1 MTAIRIMTYS
11 VGECRGADGRV
22 DPERIVTVV
31 KEATPDVLA
40 VQDLATTTLPD
51 QLDYLARRLGMHAYS
66 APQAPGCAWLT
77 YVPLKGIQGYDLGQG
92 GCLLRA
98 DLDVDGKR
106 LHLLNLRLTA
116 ERSARQRQI
125 ATLVGPDLLGDRSLT
140 CATLLLGDF
149 ADTFWGAGN
158 LALNLHLKKAV
169 RSFWR
174 GTYPASLPLIDRDR
188 AYYRGHLQIIDSRI
202 PRNAIARQ
210 ACRHLPLI
218 VTVEVTDPRTFLR
231 TEKLKRSRMEVAP
244 G

>member
-11 VGECRGADGRV
+11 LGECRGADGRV
-22 DPERIVTVV
+22 DPERIVAVV
-31 KEATPDVLA
+31 NEATPDVLA
-40 VQDLATTTLPD
+40 VQDLEIASLPD
-51 QLDYLARRLGMHAYS
+51 QLDYLARRLGMRAYR
-66 APQAPGCAWLT
+66 APQAPGCGWLAHA
-77 YVPLKGIQGYDLGQG
+77 PLRGLQGYDLGQG

-106 LHLLNLRLTA
+106 LHLFNLRLTS
-116 ERSARQRQI
+116 ERQARQRQI

-140 CATLLLGDF
+140 CATLLIGDF

-158 LALNLHLKKAV
+158 LALGLHLKKAV

-188 AYYRGHLQIIDSRI
+188 AYYRGHLRIIDSCI
-202 PRNAIARQ
+202 PRNAAARQ

-231 TEKLKRSRMEVAP
+231 AEKLKRSRMEVAP

>member
-1 MTAIRIMTYS
+1 MSTIRIMTYS

-22 DPERIVTVV
+22 DPERIVAVIN
-31 KEATPDVLA
+31 EATPDVLA
-40 VQDLATTTLPD
+40 VQDLETTTLPD
-51 QLDYLARRLGMHAYS
+51 QLDYLARRLGMRAYR
-66 APQAPGCAWLT
+66 APQAPGCGWLA

-92 GCLLRA
+92 GYVLRA

-106 LHLLNLRLTA
+106 LHLLNLRLTSQ
-116 ERSARQRQI
+116 RQARQRQI
-125 ATLVGPDLLGDRSLT
+125 AALVGPDLLGDRSLT

-149 ADTFWGAGN
+149 ADTLWGAGN

-169 RSFWR
+169 RSLWR

-188 AYYRGHLQIIDSRI
+188 AYYRGHLRIIDSRI
-202 PRNAIARQ
+202 PKNAGARQ

-231 TEKLKRSRMEVAP
+231 AEKLKRSRMEVAP

>member
-1 MTAIRIMTYS
+1 
-11 VGECRGADGRV
+11 VDGRV
-22 DPERIVTVV
+22 DPERIVAVV
-31 KEATPDVLA
+31 NEATPDILA
-40 VQDLATTTLPD
+40 VQDLQTTTLPD
-51 QLDYLARRLGMHAYS
+51 QLDYLARRLGMRAYS
-66 APQAPGCAWLT
+66 APQAPGCGWLA
-77 YVPLKGIQGYDLGQG
+77 YAPLKGVQGYDLGQG

-106 LHLLNLRLTA
+106 LHLLNLRLTS
-116 ERSARQRQI
+116 ERQARQRQI

-149 ADTFWGAGN
+149 ADIFWGAGN

-169 RSFWR
+169 RSLWR
-174 GTYPASLPLIDRDR
+174 GTYPAFLPLIDRDR
-188 AYYRGHLQIIDSRI
+188 AYYRGHLRIIDSHI
-202 PRNAIARQ
+202 PRNAGARQ

-231 TEKLKRSRMEVAP
+231 AEKLKRSRMEVAP